1 MNEGMSSY
9 IKGTRKPKSGYR
21 LGDITIAGHKIKPE
35 LAVTVLL
42 SALYILFLLGST
54 LESGTDALVLAVF
67 SFIIFVAFAYLVRSG
82 GLVGLRPFMLLIDA
96 FLALSALTLIRCLA
110 IYFII
115 IDLSGLHGPA
125 LIVAVNAIISIV
137 LIGCLLYFE
146 KGKLKEMYVGL
157 GSKGSMAIGAAVF
170 AVCIVVGIAGLYFL
184 TTVDTNKLLLILAT
198 ALTFS
203 IIGAAYEEL
212 WFRGLLL
219 SRLIP
224 LIGENKA
231 NISQALVFGVFEAV
245 TVYAVT
251 TQYIYLPVAFIVGS
265 VLGYYWGK
273 ITTSENSIVS
283 AALFHAGFY
292 MLISIP
298 ILVNIK

>member
-1 MNEGMSSY
+1 MSSY
-9 IKGTRKPKSGYR
+9 AKGTRKPKRGYR
-21 LGDITIAGHKIKPE
+21 PGDINIAGHKIKPE

-42 SALYILFLLGST
+42 SALYVLFLLGSN
-54 LESGTDALVLAVF
+54 LEIGSDALVLAAF
-67 SFIIFVAFAYLVRSG
+67 SFAIFVVFAYLVRSG
-82 GLVGLRPFMLLIDA
+82 SLVGLRPFTALIDA

-110 IYFII
+110 VYLNV
-115 IDLSGLHGPA
+115 IDLSGQGGTA
-125 LIVAVNAIISIV
+125 LMVTVNAIISVV
-137 LIGCLLYFE
+137 LIGCLLYYE
-146 KGKLKEMYVGL
+146 KGKLKDENVRM

-170 AVCIVVGIAGLYFL
+170 VICILLGIVGLHFL

-203 IIGAAYEEL
+203 IIAGGYEEL

-219 SRLIP
+219 SRLMP

-231 NISQALVFGVFEAV
+231 NILQALVFGVFEAV
-245 TVYAVT
+245 TIYAVT
-251 TQYIYLPVAFIVGS
+251 SQYIYLPVAFIVGS
-265 VLGYYWGK
+265 VLGYYWGR
-273 ITTSENSIVS
+273 ITTSENSIIS

-298 ILVNIK
+298 ILINIK